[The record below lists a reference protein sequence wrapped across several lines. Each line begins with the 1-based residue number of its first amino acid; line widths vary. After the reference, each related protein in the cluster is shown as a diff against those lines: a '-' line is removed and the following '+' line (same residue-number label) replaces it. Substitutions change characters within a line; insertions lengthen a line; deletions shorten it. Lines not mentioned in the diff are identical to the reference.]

1 VGLLG
6 DAAFSSSPMSGG
18 GTGLALVGAYLLAG
32 ELAAAGW
39 DPEAGFA
46 AYEAQMRP
54 FVEAN
59 QEIGRLHVRSLNPPA
74 PDADP
79 SAEPEWDLGL
89 IERAINGVVLPDYA
103 GVPDSGAA
111 AGPPTTSPATP

>member
-39 DPEAGFA
+39 DPAAGFA
-46 AYEAQMRP
+46 GYEGRMRS

-59 QEIGRLHVRSLNPPA
+59 QEIGRMHVQSLSAPEPDAEPA
-74 PDADP
+74 P
-79 SAEPEWDLGL
+79 EPDMEAFAALV
-89 IERAINGVVLPDYA
+89 ERAINGVELPDYA
-103 GVPDSGAA
+103 GVPDSRALV
-111 AGPPTTSPATP
+111 